1 MPLKNTKRCFR
12 HVSYYNDGVKNKK
25 NLINSNLIKASQLE
39 AERGQAGGLAPSSP
53 TQVRLENKNKLCSMT
68 CGRVPAKGTIENTSL
83 LKKIPHYDFNM
94 KRDPSGVKKV
104 LLPGI

>member
-39 AERGQAGGLAPSSP
+39 AERGGGGVGAWHLVLPHKYVS
-53 TQVRLENKNKLCSMT
+53 K
-68 CGRVPAKGTIENTSL
+68 
-83 LKKIPHYDFNM
+83 KKINILFFRP
-94 KRDPSGVKKV
+94 VKNRGP
-104 LLPGI
+104 L